1 MATTRPNIEKVKP
14 SQLKKHLEV
23 ALLTLAEENPLVIMV
38 WGEPGLGK
46 SAIVRQV
53 AEDNGLEFRSV
64 IGSLME
70 PSDLMGI
77 PSVENGVTS
86 WNPPA
91 FFPRESSSR
100 GIMFLDEATTCRP
113 DVQAAM
119 LGLVYGRKLGEYR
132 LPDGWLIVMAGNG
145 YADRAMVNKFS
156 SATNNRVTHAEL
168 IPDVDDWCRWAVPNG
183 VAPEVIAWVR
193 FRPGLLHRFDADA
206 NPHAWPSCRSN
217 HQLST
222 VLKHTPDEPGE
233 GGNRATL
240 RSLICA
246 TIGEGP
252 GSEFMGFLDVWKAL
266 PRFDRIVHDPVGTP
280 TPDPSRAD
288 VCWATASMCSRLAT
302 VENLSAVWAY
312 VKRFPSREFQV
323 VWGRDLVAR
332 SPELAETPAYIDWAV
347 QHQDA
352 HVGYGG

>member
-1 MATTRPNIEKVKP
+1 MATTRPAIEKVKP

-23 ALLTLAEENPLVIMV
+23 AVSTLAERNPLTMMV
-38 WGEPGLGK
+38 WGQPGLGK
-46 SAIVRQV
+46 SAIINQV
-53 AEDNGLEFRSV
+53 AEDHGLEFRSV

-77 PSVENGVTS
+77 PSVSNGITT

-91 FFPRESSSR
+91 FFPRDKGSR
-100 GIMFLDEATTCRP
+100 GVMFLDELTTCRP

-119 LGLVYGRKLGEYR
+119 LGLIYGRKLGDYR
-132 LPDGWLIVMAGNG
+132 LPYGWLIVAAGNG
-145 YADRAMVNKFS
+145 YADRAMVNRLS
-156 SATNNRVTHAEL
+156 SPSANRMTHVELVADVEDWSSWAITNGLASEV
-168 IPDVDDWCRWAVPNG
+168 
-183 VAPEVIAWVR
+183 VAFPR
-193 FRPGLLHRFDADA
+193 FRPGLLHQFNADA
-206 NPHAWPSCRSN
+206 NPLAFPSPRSWE
-217 HQLST
+217 QIST
-222 VLKHTPDEPGE
+222 ILKHTPDEPGE

-240 RSLICA
+240 RSMVCA

-252 GSEFMGFLDVWKAL
+252 GAEFMGFLDVFKAL
-266 PRFDRIVHDPVGTP
+266 PRFDRIVSDPTGTP

-302 VENLSAVWAY
+302 VENLSAVWEY

-332 SPELAETPAYIDWAV
+332 SPELASTPAYIDWAV

-352 HVGYGG
+352 HIGYGG